1 MAQRHACIPYS
12 INIKQHATLLD
23 IKGLAVIYMTAVL
36 AHQKVQ
42 KIFSLTEVMEEPYG
56 CNPNYRET
64 QVGVKNATDGMYLSA
79 ELSEECG
86 AVTAEGVRSSCLDG
100 WGDYEGCRVVGQ
112 GTRTTWPQ
120 CSGRPSLN
128 YTPPQGH
135 DPQGSLK
142 AVAAWCSLCLAVSM

>member
-64 QVGVKNATDGMYLSA
+64 QVGVKNATDGMYLSE
-79 ELSEECG
+79 ELSQECG
-86 AVTAEGVRSSCLDG
+86 VPSQLRGSGAVAWMGVG
-100 WGDYEGCRVVGQ
+100 GCRVVGQ
-112 GTRTTWPQ
+112 GTRTTQPQ
-120 CSGRPSLN
+120 CSGRPSL
-128 YTPPQGH
+128 YHTPPQGH
-135 DPQGSLK
+135 DTQGSLK